1 MTEFTLIGEI
11 ERVENIAVNHR
22 IRGLRRL
29 VEKYGEGRWFKRKGL
44 AMVEF
49 ADGTKER
56 VELHWY
62 EANGIGKKDIK
73 IKHTLYQIS

>member
-1 MTEFTLIGEI
+1 MTEFTLIGDI
-11 ERVENIAVNHR
+11 ERVENIAVNHQ

-29 VEKYGEGRWFKRKGL
+29 VEKYGEGRWFKRRGL
-44 AMVEF
+44 AMVKF
-49 ADGTKER
+49 ADGTIER

-73 IKHTLYQIS
+73 IKRTLYQIS

>member
-11 ERVENIAVNHR
+11 ERVENIAVNHG

-29 VEKYGEGRWFKRKGL
+29 VEKYGDGRWFKRKGL
-44 AMVEF
+44 ATVQL
-49 ADGTKER
+49 ADGTIER

-73 IKHTLYQIS
+73 IKHTL

>member
-11 ERVENIAVNHR
+11 ERVENIAVNHQ
-22 IRGLRRL
+22 IRELRRL
-29 VEKYGEGRWFKRKGL
+29 VEKYGEGRWLKRRGL
-44 AMVEF
+44 AMVRF
-49 ADGTKER
+49 ADGTIER

>member
-11 ERVENIAVNHR
+11 ERVENIAVNHG

-29 VEKYGEGRWFKRKGL
+29 VEKYGAGRWFKRKGL
-44 AMVEF
+44 ATVQL
-49 ADGTKER
+49 ADGTIER

-73 IKHTLYQIS
+73 IKRTL

>member
-1 MTEFTLIGEI
+1 MAEFTLIGEI
-11 ERVENIAVNHR
+11 ERAENIAVNHQ
-22 IRGLRRL
+22 IRELRRL
-29 VEKYGEGRWFKRKGL
+29 VEKYGEGRWFKRKGW

-49 ADGTKER
+49 ADGTKAR